1 MGAVVIKVE
10 GVKAFNGADDGG
22 ADDCVVDIVGEM
34 MLVVLEVD
42 DGEDLVDRTG
52 SVFVPYILSIQS

>member
-1 MGAVVIKVE
+1 ME